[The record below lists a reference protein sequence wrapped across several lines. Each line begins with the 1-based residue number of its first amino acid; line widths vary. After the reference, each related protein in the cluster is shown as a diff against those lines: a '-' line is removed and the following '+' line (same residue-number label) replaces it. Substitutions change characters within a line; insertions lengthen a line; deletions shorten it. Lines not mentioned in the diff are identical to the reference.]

1 MGNTLL
7 RVLSLSTQIMFTV
20 LLSLC
25 IGYAAGQTCQQ
36 AGSMCYRVTSSPV
49 GLVGGSC
56 CDSCRPYLPNGAT
69 AWTGTT
75 DWYCMY
81 TSGGTEGQSC
91 SDYTG
96 GCAAGL
102 TCTNSVCTSSSSTD
116 SPTSATSNTDTT
128 ASGATSASTS
138 AASTTAACQAN
149 GGDVC
154 VDTNYGISK
163 TCCSPYNCVSVTSR
177 TSICTA
183 SELQAGEAC
192 YSNGVSV
199 GTCASGLICLDGVCK
214 TASTD
219 CADPV
224 YPDGLCYSADVGR
237 TVATCCGATY
247 CMKPTDNADSFCMD
261 FAIAENLPCGD
272 TQAEGYRG
280 YCASG
285 LNCLNGVCSSALTT
299 TTTTTTTVTAETTT
313 IVCKGPGDACWEGP
327 GTQPDTCCG
336 ASCDIGSRTCV

>member
-1 MGNTLL
+1 MGNTHL

-102 TCTNSVCTSSSSTD
+102 TCTNSVCTSSSST
-116 SPTSATSNTDTT
+116 SA
-128 ASGATSASTS
+128 
-138 AASTTAACQAN
+138 
-149 GGDVC
+149 
-154 VDTNYGISK
+154 
-163 TCCSPYNCVSVTSR
+163 P
-177 TSICTA
+177 
-183 SELQAGEAC
+183 
-192 YSNGVSV
+192 
-199 GTCASGLICLDGVCK
+199 
-214 TASTD
+214 
-219 CADPV
+219 
-224 YPDGLCYSADVGR
+224 
-237 TVATCCGATY
+237 
-247 CMKPTDNADSFCMD
+247 
-261 FAIAENLPCGD
+261 
-272 TQAEGYRG
+272 
-280 YCASG
+280 
-285 LNCLNGVCSSALTT
+285 TT
-299 TTTTTTTVTAETTT
+299 TTTTASTSTTTSTST
-313 IVCKGPGDACWEGP
+313 
-327 GTQPDTCCG
+327 
-336 ASCDIGSRTCV
+336 S

>member
-102 TCTNSVCTSSSSTD
+102 TCTNSVCTSSSST
-116 SPTSATSNTDTT
+116 SA
-128 ASGATSASTS
+128 
-138 AASTTAACQAN
+138 
-149 GGDVC
+149 
-154 VDTNYGISK
+154 
-163 TCCSPYNCVSVTSR
+163 P
-177 TSICTA
+177 
-183 SELQAGEAC
+183 
-192 YSNGVSV
+192 
-199 GTCASGLICLDGVCK
+199 
-214 TASTD
+214 
-219 CADPV
+219 
-224 YPDGLCYSADVGR
+224 
-237 TVATCCGATY
+237 
-247 CMKPTDNADSFCMD
+247 
-261 FAIAENLPCGD
+261 
-272 TQAEGYRG
+272 
-280 YCASG
+280 
-285 LNCLNGVCSSALTT
+285 TT
-299 TTTTTTTVTAETTT
+299 TTTTASTSTTTSTSTST
-313 IVCKGPGDACWEGP
+313 
-327 GTQPDTCCG
+327 
-336 ASCDIGSRTCV
+336 

>member
-1 MGNTLL
+1 MGNTHL

-102 TCTNSVCTSSSSTD
+102 TAPTASAPAPPVQTAPPRPLRILTLLPQARPLLQPPQLQPQLPARPMAVTCVLTPTTG
-116 SPTSATSNTDTT
+116 SPRPAALPTT
-128 ASGATSASTS
+128 ASPSPPGRPSARRQSCRLARPATQMEFLWA
-138 AASTTAACQAN
+138 
-149 GGDVC
+149 
-154 VDTNYGISK
+154 
-163 TCCSPYNCVSVTSR
+163 
-177 TSICTA
+177 
-183 SELQAGEAC
+183 
-192 YSNGVSV
+192 
-199 GTCASGLICLDGVCK
+199 
-214 TASTD
+214 
-219 CADPV
+219 PV
-224 YPDGLCYSADVGR
+224 HLV
-237 TVATCCGATY
+237 
-247 CMKPTDNADSFCMD
+247 
-261 FAIAENLPCGD
+261 
-272 TQAEGYRG
+272 
-280 YCASG
+280 
-285 LNCLNGVCSSALTT
+285 
-299 TTTTTTTVTAETTT
+299 
-313 IVCKGPGDACWEGP
+313 
-327 GTQPDTCCG
+327 
-336 ASCDIGSRTCV
+336 